1 MNTPQDRSFR
11 QSADRPTPA
20 SAARDSGEDFA
31 ERASAEGQEHVQQ
44 YREAAAD
51 KVDALAGSIQ
61 AAAEELQDDDVAGL
75 SRHVA
80 DMAGGLNR
88 LSDGLREKSVEQ
100 ILRDVRRVAREN
112 PTLFIAGSIAIGFGI
127 SRFARASREPER
139 GNERERPSHRSEWS
153 EAESSVPGTTAM
165 PAGERTAGIGP
176 GDPRASMATGPGPA
190 ASAADAIGARTGTT
204 ASGSAASD
212 RDASPSTDAP
222 SGRSQ
227 P

>member
-20 SAARDSGEDFA
+20 SAARDNGEDFA

-61 AAAEELQDDDVAGL
+61 AAAEELQDDDIAGL

-80 DMAGGLNR
+80 DMAGGLSR

-100 ILRDVRRVAREN
+100 ILGDVRRVAREN

-127 SRFARASREPER
+127 SRFARARELRPA
-139 GNERERPSHRSEWS
+139 GERERRNDRPG
-153 EAESSVPGTTAM
+153 AESSVPGTTAM
-165 PAGERTAGIGP
+165 PARERGAGIGP
-176 GDPRASMATGPGPA
+176 GDTRASMAATPGPA
-190 ASAADAIGARTGTT
+190 VSPADAIGARTGTT
-204 ASGSAASD
+204 ASGSAATG
-212 RDASPSTDAP
+212 RDTPPSTDAP